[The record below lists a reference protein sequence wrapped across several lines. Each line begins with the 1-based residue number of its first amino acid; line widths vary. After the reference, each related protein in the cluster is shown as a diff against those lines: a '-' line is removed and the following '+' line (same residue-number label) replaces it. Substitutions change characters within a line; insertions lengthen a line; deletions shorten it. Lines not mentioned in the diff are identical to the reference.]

1 MPERDVLT
9 VTLMVLV
16 VLGFFI
22 SVLLFYLRGRS
33 LEDSLRRI
41 ETSLKE
47 MPEIRTLSEK
57 ISNLDYVLRQI
68 DFSEA
73 ETHLAELKAIAA
85 RVEIALADAGPRYE
99 AVAPVVTSGSER
111 LVDLVE
117 RKLYNLGY
125 ESVVI
130 VSNLQDLEKEPW
142 EIHVEATRRG
152 GAFKGYLKIQNGSV
166 QEVRLLPA
174 LEMFP

>member
-1 MPERDVLT
+1 MPEREVLT

-57 ISNLDYVLRQI
+57 IADLDYVLRNL
-68 DFSEA
+68 DFSEV
-73 ETHLAELKAIAA
+73 ESHLAELKAIAA
-85 RVEIALADAGPRYE
+85 RVEIGLQEGPRYE
-99 AVAPVVTSGSER
+99 AAPVVAAGNER

-130 VSNLQDLEKEPW
+130 VSNLQDLEEEPW

>member
-47 MPEIRTLSEK
+47 MPEIRNLSEK
-57 ISNLDYVLRQI
+57 IGELDHVLRHL
-68 DFSEA
+68 DFSA
-73 ETHLAELKAIAA
+73 LETHLAELK
-85 RVEIALADAGPRYE
+85 EIASRAEHTLGTAGGLSPSTR
-99 AVAPVVTSGSER
+99 PSSGER

-130 VSNLQDLEKEPW
+130 VSNLTELDEEPF
-142 EIHVEATRRG
+142 EIHVEASRRG
-152 GAFKGYLKIQNGSV
+152 ASYKGHLKVQNGSV
-166 QEVRLLPA
+166 QELRLLPA